1 MRGLRQQAAVALVAE
16 VGAADP
22 GRVRGALVSV
32 DGISRL
38 DLAEPPSHTALEF
51 RVGGIQLD
59 DGRRSAMDRVL
70 NRASLD
76 QLFRSAAPN
85 DWKKQQGLIVTAD
98 RPEC

>member
-1 MRGLRQQAAVALVAE
+1 MRWSRK
-16 VGAADP
+16 
-22 GRVRGALVSV
+22 GALPILGGFAV
-32 DGISRL
+32 L
-38 DLAEPPSHTALEF
+38 LFPWTAFLALTLPEPPSHTALEF

-76 QLFRSAAPN
+76 QLFRSAAAPN